1 MRAACGYNALFTWQ
15 VRCAIDVATTPGL
28 ISTTRTPNA
37 FVSPARPSHP
47 PHKSRRKEK
56 MFHVGEILDW
66 C

>member
-1 MRAACGYNALFTWQ
+1 
-15 VRCAIDVATTPGL
+15 VATTPGL